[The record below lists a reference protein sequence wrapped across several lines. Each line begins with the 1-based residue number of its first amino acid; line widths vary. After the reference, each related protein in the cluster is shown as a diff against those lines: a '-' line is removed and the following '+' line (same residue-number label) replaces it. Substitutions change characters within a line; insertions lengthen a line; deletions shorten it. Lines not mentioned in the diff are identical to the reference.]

1 MKEGG
6 VTDLIL
12 RIISIRTWALF
23 AGDPPYSSL
32 RILDYANQYKFMPSL
47 YGDLVI

>member
-1 MKEGG
+1 

-12 RIISIRTWALF
+12 RMISIRIVALF

-32 RILDYANQYKFMPSL
+32 RMLDYMNHYKLVSKF
-47 YGDLVI
+47 YGEVVY

>member
-12 RIISIRTWALF
+12 RMISIKIVALF
-23 AGDPPYSSL
+23 AGDPPYPSL
-32 RILDYANQYKFMPSL
+32 RMLDYISHYKFLSKF
-47 YGDLVI
+47 YGEVVC